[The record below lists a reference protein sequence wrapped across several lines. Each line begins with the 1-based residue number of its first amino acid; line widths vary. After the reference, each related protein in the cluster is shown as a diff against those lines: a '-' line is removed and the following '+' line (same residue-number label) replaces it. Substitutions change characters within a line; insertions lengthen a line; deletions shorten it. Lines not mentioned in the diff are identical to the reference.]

1 MGKYHTHMGDKMGR
15 ADKNVFHEGLLYSE
29 SRCIIRDSLDAN
41 PEVEKSAFW
50 IRPACFGDLPAMTRL
65 LQELFA
71 IETEFTVD
79 TEKQR
84 CGLQMLLDSEQAAVW
99 VAERHGRIVGMVTA
113 QLMISTAEGGLSSLL
128 EDLVVS
134 SAYRRRGLGKALLS
148 AAVKWSRD
156 QGATRMQLLAD
167 GRNVPA
173 IIFYRKQDWK
183 QTNMIALRR
192 SL

>member
-1 MGKYHTHMGDKMGR
+1 MT
-15 ADKNVFHEGLLYSE
+15 
-29 SRCIIRDSLDAN
+29 DSLSVKPDI
-41 PEVEKSAFW
+41 EKEAFW
-50 IRPACFGDLPAMTRL
+50 IRPAGSGDLPAMTRL
-65 LQELFA
+65 LQELFSV
-71 IETEFTVD
+71 ETEFAVD

-84 CGLQMLLDSEQAAVW
+84 AGLQLLLDSPKAGVW
-99 VAERHGRIVGMVTA
+99 VAERRGRVVGMVSV
-113 QLMISTAEGGLSSLL
+113 QLMVSTAEGGLSGLL

-156 QGATRMQLLAD
+156 QGATRIQLLAD

-192 SL
+192 AI